1 MVTYTFAVFIVSCS
15 SAKNIW
21 YRNIFIY
28 ETIMQIF
35 SSFYKCKIS
44 ATLNWCADS
53 KEYNLSHYLDSFYDF
68 FIMLSNRILEP
79 QRHPKQTD
87 KDSTEYIVPDG
98 LLELE
103 IVEHIITVRPIC
115 CIVVLLLLVLK
126 VNASS
131 V

>member
-1 MVTYTFAVFIVSCS
+1 
-15 SAKNIW
+15 
-21 YRNIFIY
+21 
-28 ETIMQIF
+28 
-35 SSFYKCKIS
+35 
-44 ATLNWCADS
+44 
-53 KEYNLSHYLDSFYDF
+53 
-68 FIMLSNRILEP
+68 MLSNRILEP